1 VAVFI
6 HPVLFYLQRLGPIV
20 KDFDFDLEGGTLD
33 GHGVLEYS
41 PWQRSLDLADLVVTG
56 LHVDWRL
63 GQTSADQAVEAV
75 EALDEE
81 EAMEVRLERLEL
93 VDSEIGVIVTEAS
106 PQYRLFLGDADVV
119 INGYSNLD
127 GAPPMGL
134 EARGLFQ
141 GSGPSRIA
149 GAFRSDDAGPDFDLD
164 VRIENTQ
171 LASLNDM
178 LRANFN
184 VDVTRGTFAFYSE
197 IAAQNGRIDGYVK
210 PMFVD
215 AEIYDPAQDRDDGF
229 FRRMWERIAEGLAK
243 LLENKRRDQ
252 VATVADISGKVEDVR
267 ASNAQVVVNLI
278 RNAFFQAILPGFR
291 RDIDEGRIAT
301 AKPEKKKRES
311 NERSGG

>member
-1 VAVFI
+1 
-6 HPVLFYLQRLGPIV
+6 
-20 KDFDFDLEGGTLD
+20 
-33 GHGVLEYS
+33 
-41 PWQRSLDLADLVVTG
+41 VTG

-127 GAPPMGL
+127 GAPPMEL

-291 RDIDEGRIAT
+291 RDVDEGRIAT